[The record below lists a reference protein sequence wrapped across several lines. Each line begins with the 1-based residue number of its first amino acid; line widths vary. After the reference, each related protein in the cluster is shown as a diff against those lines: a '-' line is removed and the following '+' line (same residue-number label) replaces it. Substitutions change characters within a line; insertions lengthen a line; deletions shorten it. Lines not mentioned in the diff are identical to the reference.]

1 MKNLAKIKELLK
13 KNMKSLEENYQVKV
27 IGVFGSYSRGDSR
40 KNSDIDILIEF
51 SKTPDFFEFIRL
63 EKSLENLLGIKVDM
77 VTRNALKASI
87 KNEILRETVYI

>member
-1 MKNLAKIKELLK
+1 MKNLAEIKELLK
-13 KNMKSLEENYQVKV
+13 KKKKSLKENYQVKV

-63 EKSLENLLGIKVDM
+63 EKILEDLLGIKVDM
-77 VTRNALKASI
+77 VTRDALKASI